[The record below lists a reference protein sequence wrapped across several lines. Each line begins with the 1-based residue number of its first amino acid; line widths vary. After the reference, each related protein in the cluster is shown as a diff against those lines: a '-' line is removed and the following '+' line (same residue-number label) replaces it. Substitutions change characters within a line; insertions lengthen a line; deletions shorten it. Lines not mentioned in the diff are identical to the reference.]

1 MITEYK
7 NILTTEDTKYIGEN
21 KVQDSKGRFY
31 EDGISQ
37 LNEEPTKE
45 LFLCKSYP
53 CEKPLKNKRHQQ
65 TTNNN
70 KQKPTMKNVLSLV
83 VPLFFL
89 ILTPT
94 ESLDMAGNPCN

>member
-7 NILTTEDTKYIGEN
+7 QILTTEDTKYIGEN

-45 LFLCKSYP
+45 LFFDQLFDDVNLP
-53 CEKPLKNKRHQQ
+53 Q
-65 TTNNN
+65 
-70 KQKPTMKNVLSLV
+70 V
-83 VPLFFL
+83 VEQ
-89 ILTPT
+89 ID
-94 ESLDMAGNPCN
+94 LDLH